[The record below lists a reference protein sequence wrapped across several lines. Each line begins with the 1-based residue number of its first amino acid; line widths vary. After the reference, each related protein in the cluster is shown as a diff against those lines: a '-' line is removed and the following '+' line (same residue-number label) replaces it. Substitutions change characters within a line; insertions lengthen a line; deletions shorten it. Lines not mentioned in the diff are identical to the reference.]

1 MITLYGIKNC
11 DTVRKAR
18 RWLAARGLEH
28 RFHDFRVDGLDA
40 ALLAHWADRFGWERL
55 LNRSGTTYR
64 RLSPERTAELD
75 RDRALALMLEQP
87 ALIKRPVAVRGDD
100 LRLGFREAD
109 WQAWLDTA
117 A

>member
-11 DTVRKAR
+11 DTVKKAR
-18 RWLAARGLEH
+18 RWLQARGIEH
-28 RFHDFRVDGLDA
+28 RWHDFRADGLDP
-40 ALLAHWADRFGWERL
+40 ALLADWADRLGWERL

-64 RLSPERTAELD
+64 RLPPERTAGLNRE
-75 RDRALALMLEQP
+75 RALALMLEQP
-87 ALIKRPVAVRGDD
+87 TLIKRPVAARGGE

-109 WQAWLDTA
+109 WQTWLDTA